1 MSIESKK
8 NAYSRNNYNLSKNN
22 ESTSL
27 DSLQEKIE
35 IDDLVYEHFIDELT
49 LFKFNLFSSFC
60 KEKEIDNLKHD
71 MKLKKFQFIQIMK
84 NVFPGITKY
93 YPLYEKIFNRFKLLK
108 CKILYNPLYDNY
120 FINGIY
126 SNEEIDIYEISCAL
140 ACFIKCFFTQ
150 KLKIL
155 FDLSDTDEDGFI
167 YEKELKK
174 MIYTLN
180 YLFNKEQ
187 NSIGID
193 STITYLSLA
202 SIKAKKSFN
211 LIMDYPGN
219 LSTIIQKE
227 KYISFDN
234 FLKAVEKVYNYKY
247 NLMPLFISL
256 KASLNVIRNEKE
268 LEINKNNYHI
278 KDCRVFYI

>member
-84 NVFPGITKY
+84 NVFPGITEF

-150 KLKIL
+150 KLK
-155 FDLSDTDEDGFI
+155 
-167 YEKELKK
+167 
-174 MIYTLN
+174 M
-180 YLFNKEQ
+180 
-187 NSIGID
+187 
-193 STITYLSLA
+193 
-202 SIKAKKSFN
+202 
-211 LIMDYPGN
+211 
-219 LSTIIQKE
+219 
-227 KYISFDN
+227 
-234 FLKAVEKVYNYKY
+234 
-247 NLMPLFISL
+247 
-256 KASLNVIRNEKE
+256 
-268 LEINKNNYHI
+268 
-278 KDCRVFYI
+278 